1 MHATRG
7 FKLKLGSY
15 ALKVKGKKLKGKKL
29 KGKKLKGRC
38 AAATGKGRVG
48 VSLQS
53 PSMVAEGGKGGCGGG
68 EIAESEEDYYF
79 EDEE

>member
-15 ALKVKGKKLKGKKL
+15 ALKVKGKKL